1 MEQDMERLLMKNEKR
16 LIEPC
21 EICEMYI
28 KGERCEH
35 TYCPV
40 AKMKAE
46 NKRLKE
52 ENKRLKEE
60 NQKLRIE
67 MSYMSIPGAI
77 GDRHEMGC
85 W

>member
-1 MEQDMERLLMKNEKR
+1 MANEKR
-16 LIEPC
+16 TIEPC

-40 AKMKAE
+40 SKMKAE
-46 NKRLKE
+46 NKKLR
-52 ENKRLKEE
+52 EE
-60 NQKLRIE
+60 NQKLRLE
-67 MSYMSIPGAI
+67 MSYMRSPNSI
-77 GDRHEMGC
+77 GDCHEMGC

>member
-1 MEQDMERLLMKNEKR
+1 MATEKR

-52 ENKRLKEE
+52 EN
-60 NQKLRIE
+60 QKLRIE
-67 MSYMSIPGAI
+67 MSYMSKPGTI
-77 GDRHEMGC
+77 GDSHEMGC

>member
-1 MEQDMERLLMKNEKR
+1 MATEKR
-16 LIEPC
+16 LYEPC

-28 KGERCEH
+28 RGERCEH

-52 ENKRLKEE
+52 ENS
-60 NQKLRIE
+60 KLRLE
-67 MSYMSIPGAI
+67 MSYMIKPGTI
-77 GDRHEMGC
+77 GDSHEMGC

>member
-1 MEQDMERLLMKNEKR
+1 MANEKR

-46 NKRLKE
+46 NKRLNE
-52 ENKRLKEE
+52 ENR
-60 NQKLRIE
+60 KLRIE
-67 MSYMSIPGAI
+67 VSYMSRPGTI
-77 GDRHEMGC
+77 GDSHEMGC

>member
-1 MEQDMERLLMKNEKR
+1 MQCGGSVMATEKR

-46 NKRLKE
+46 NNRLKE
-52 ENKRLKEE
+52 ENR
-60 NQKLRIE
+60 KLRNE
-67 MSYMSIPGAI
+67 MSYMSRPNTI

>member
-1 MEQDMERLLMKNEKR
+1 MATEKR

-52 ENKRLKEE
+52 EN
-60 NQKLRIE
+60 QKLRNE
-67 MSYMSIPGAI
+67 MSYMSRPGTI
-77 GDRHEMGC
+77 GDSHERGC